1 MNDKIILIFFFG
13 NKYKYRLMYFF
24 NVLKVNKFELFVNFE
39 QKKFVVN
46 DFLIIGYIFELLKR
60 NFLELIR
67 CIDRGYEYL
76 YF

>member
-24 NVLKVNKFELFVNFE
+24 NVLKVNKFELFVNLI
-39 QKKFVVN
+39 FVVN